1 MNDKEIIKVV
11 KELQATTKR
20 KEKEEIL
27 KNNEVIIKD
36 FLCFLLDDKKVTGLS
51 TKKIEKDVPLRD
63 VGQFYSPLKEI
74 IDYLTVNK
82 TGRDEDISIVKSL
95 AKLGDENFLLAVAT
109 KSLPTGCDAKTI
121 NKVFGKQTIPTFD
134 VMLAEK
140 YVEIPEGSEF
150 ILTQKLDGMRC
161 LGIKE
166 NGKVTF
172 YSREGNEIEELVA
185 IQEELENLPI
195 DNIVLDGELLALNHE
210 KLETADLYRKTMK
223 LARTKGKK
231 INLEFM
237 VFDSLPLDEFREG
250 LSKETCKVRKDK
262 VKKLLLG
269 RDKYGLNLI
278 KALPELYRGTDQ
290 TRIPELL
297 SEAEA
302 AGLEGLMLNLAEA
315 FYEGKR
321 TKSILKLKTMQD
333 CDLLCTG
340 VEVGEGALAGTLG
353 AIYVDYKGQQ
363 LKVGSGFKIV
373 KKEGDTNPTRD
384 EIWANKDLILGKII
398 KVAYFEESKNQNGGT
413 SLRFPVFK
421 EIRTDKTEP
430 SYN

>member
-1 MNDKEIIKVV
+1 MNDQKVIEIV
-11 KELQATTKR
+11 KQLQATTKR
-20 KEKEEIL
+20 KEKEQIL
-27 KNNEVIIKD
+27 KDNEAEIKS
-36 FLCFLLDDKKVTGLS
+36 FLCFLLDDKKTTGLS
-51 TKKIEKDVPLRD
+51 TKKIEKDVPLRE
-63 VGQFYSPLKEI
+63 VEPFFSPLKDI
-74 IDYLTVNK
+74 IDYLSVNK

-140 YVEIPEGSEF
+140 YTTIPEGTEF

-166 NGKVTF
+166 NGKVNF
-172 YSREGNEIEELVA
+172 YSREGNEIEELIA
-185 IQEELENLPI
+185 IQKEFEKLPF
-195 DNIVLDGELLALNHE
+195 DNIVFDGELLALNPD
-210 KLETADLYRKTMK
+210 KLGTADLYRKTMK
-223 LARTKGKK
+223 LARKKGKK
-231 INLEFM
+231 IDLEYL
-237 VFDSLPLDEFREG
+237 VFDSLPLEDFREG
-250 LSKETCKVRKDK
+250 LCTEECKLRKDK
-262 VKKLLLG
+262 VANQLLT

-278 KALPELYRGTDQ
+278 KALQEIYRGTDR

-297 SEAEA
+297 AEAETE
-302 AGLEGLMLNLAEA
+302 GLEGLMLNLASA
-315 FYEGKR
+315 PYEGKR

-340 VEVGEGALAGTLG
+340 IEEGEGAFKGTLG
-353 AIYVDYKGQQ
+353 AIFVDYKGQQ
-363 LKVGSGFKIV
+363 LKVGSGFATI
-373 KKEGDTNPTRD
+373 KKPGDLNPTRS
-384 EIWANKDLILGKII
+384 EIWTDNSLVVGKII